1 MESNV
6 ISLAVLVI
14 ISIWGIYKL
23 LLAVAEHEHIKND

>member
-14 ISIWGIYKL
+14 FTFWGIYKL
-23 LLAVAEHEHIKND
+23 LCAVAKHEHIKND